1 MKELGTWRQRAR
13 GKTGKKGGKEK
24 DGDKKERKQKDKG
37 LNFYSFARAKCYL
50 RSTTCLKNYFQFLVF
65 CLWSDLEVPKYYEKS
80 CFNVNFGHGQN

>member
-50 RSTTCLKNYFQFLVF
+50 RSCNLFKKLLPVF
-65 CLWSDLEVPKYYEKS
+65 SILPVVRSRSAKIL
-80 CFNVNFGHGQN
+80 